1 MNDCDY
7 RIARIRA
14 GEIIMKKLEEEREK
28 LLDLLDDRANEI
40 GRLLVEEELYGATA
54 DSIAI
59 IEKKKSEHKI
69 ANEQSI
75 ERIGEIDETTK
86 KLSDLLYR
94 LKH

>member
-1 MNDCDY
+1 MGDY
-7 RIARIRA
+7 GYNQERIIA
-14 GEIIMKKLEEEREK
+14 GEIILKELEEERK
-28 LLDLLDDRANEI
+28 ALLVLFDKRANEI

-59 IEKKKSEHKI
+59 IKKKKSENEI
-69 ANEQSI
+69 ANEQSN
-75 ERIGEIDETTK
+75 ERIREIDETTK